1 LHANEESFVVTAKHS
16 DALGHREGPA
26 RGHGKE
32 HLDDLR
38 RSAAT
43 CRACSLWEAATQ
55 TVFGEGNANAAVMFV
70 GEQPGDQEDRAGHPF
85 VGPAG
90 QLLDR
95 ALQDA
100 GIERAE
106 CYVTNVVKHFKWV
119 LRGTRRLH
127 KTPLQREVQACSRW
141 ITQEIATVAPQIIV
155 CLGATAARAMLGREF
170 RVTQQRGHLYETS
183 RLPPVLA
190 TVHPSSI
197 LRTQTSAEREA
208 AYAAFVADLKQ
219 VRSRMKNV

>member
-1 LHANEESFVVTAKHS
+1 MDRTLHAPRDRVPRKH
-16 DALGHREGPA
+16 AQ
-26 RGHGKE
+26 E

-38 RSAAT
+38 RGAAT

-55 TVFGEGNANAAVMFV
+55 TVFGEGSAQAAVMFI

-95 ALQDA
+95 ALGDA
-100 GIERAE
+100 GIERAA

-141 ITQEIATVAPQIIV
+141 IAQEIATVDPQIIV
-155 CLGATAARAMLGREF
+155 CLGATAARAMLGNQF
-170 RVTQQRGHLYETS
+170 RVTQQRGQLYETS
-183 RLPPVLA
+183 RLPPILA

-197 LRTQTSAEREA
+197 LRTQTSEEREA
-208 AYAAFVADLKQ
+208 AYAAFVSDLKQ
-219 VRSRMKNV
+219 VHAKIRT